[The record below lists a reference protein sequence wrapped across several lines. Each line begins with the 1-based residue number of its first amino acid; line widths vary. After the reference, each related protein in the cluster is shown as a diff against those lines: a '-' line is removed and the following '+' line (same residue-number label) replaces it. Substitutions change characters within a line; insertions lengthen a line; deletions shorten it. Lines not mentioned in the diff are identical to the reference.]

1 VPAWALLIVSAI
13 TLTYVSGAAA
23 KTFLIYLKLVL
34 SVKLSVEQ
42 AGGKSKFQT
51 WDGVANLCFLSPG

>member
-1 VPAWALLIVSAI
+1 VPAWSLLIVSAI
-13 TLTYVSGAAA
+13 TLTYVSGTAA
-23 KTFLIYLKLVL
+23 KTFLIYLKLVP

-51 WDGVANLCFLSPG
+51 RAGVANLCFLPPG